1 MIKRRGSI
9 AAFIWLFE
17 MALLVSCSAGKSD
30 RQQGRSVTDHSGR
43 TVNIPDTVKKVIAL
57 KSGTMR
63 LLAYMGVTDRVSHIE
78 GSEQRRNVPYLVANP
93 HLRGLPVIG
102 AGNHHDTELLAAAAT
117 DLIVATFMSPQEADR
132 LQRLTLKPVM
142 LLNYGDLGVG
152 RDDLFSTLT
161 LLGEIFHLEERADTL
176 KRYIEA
182 TIDECAARAS
192 RATEPSRTAYVGG
205 VAYNGAHGLT
215 STETDYPPFMMLSVS
230 NAAIVPDSRKN
241 SDGPGHEVL
250 FIEVEQLI
258 EWNPEVIFL
267 DAAGRHIWEE
277 EIASGIMQTS
287 LAALRTGEVYTVLPY
302 NWNSTNFENLLCNVW
317 YIGSVMMPSAFGDV
331 DVAGKS
337 REVYKL
343 FYGTDI
349 YDLVYDYYKP
359 FSQLRNDNRE

>member
-9 AAFIWLFE
+9 AAFIWLSA
-17 MALLVSCSAGKSD
+17 MALLVSCAPGKSD
-30 RQQGRSVTDHSGR
+30 MQQGRLITDHTGR
-43 TVNIPDTVKKVIAL
+43 SVNIPDTVKKVIAL
-57 KSGTMR
+57 RSGTMR

-78 GSEQRRNVPYLVANP
+78 GGEQRRNVPYLIANP

-102 AGNHHDTELLAAAAT
+102 AGNHYDTELLAAAAT

-132 LQRLTLKPVM
+132 LQRLIRKPVL
-142 LLNYGDLGVG
+142 LLNYGDLGEG
-152 RDDLFSTLT
+152 RDDLYSTLT
-161 LLGEIFHLEERADTL
+161 LLGDIFHLEKRADTL
-176 KRYIEA
+176 IGYIEA

-192 RATEPSRTAYVGG
+192 RATEPPRTAYVGG

-230 NAAIVPDSRKN
+230 NAAGMPGSRKN

-250 FIEVEQLI
+250 FIEGEQLI

-277 EIASGIMQTS
+277 EIASGIMQAS

-317 YIGSVMMPSAFGDV
+317 YMGSVMMPSAFGDV
-331 DVAGKS
+331 DVDGKS
-337 REVYKL
+337 REVYK
-343 FYGTDI
+343 T
-349 YDLVYDYYKP
+349 V
-359 FSQLRNDNRE
+359 LRYRYI

>member
-1 MIKRRGSI
+1 MKRSRIKVLI
-9 AAFIWLFE
+9 P
-17 MALLVSCSAGKSD
+17 LVAIIVLASCSPGNGISLEGRLITD
-30 RQQGRSVTDHSGR
+30 YTGRSIV
-43 TVNIPDTVKKVIAL
+43 IPDTVHSVIAL

-78 GSEQRRNVPYLVANP
+78 GGEQRRNVPYLIANP
-93 HLRGLPVIG
+93 HLRDLPVIG
-102 AGNHHDTELLAAAAT
+102 AGNHYDTELLAAAAT

-132 LQRLTLKPVM
+132 LQRLTRKPVV
-142 LLNYGDLGVG
+142 LLNYGDLGEG

-161 LLGEIFHLEERADTL
+161 LLGEVFHLEKRADTL
-176 KRYIEA
+176 IRYIEA
-182 TIDECAARAS
+182 TIEECASRAS
-192 RATEPSRTAYVGG
+192 RATEPPRTAYVGG

-241 SDGPGHEVL
+241 DDGPGHEVL
-250 FIEVEQLI
+250 FIEAEQLI
-258 EWNPEVIFL
+258 EWDPDVIFL
-267 DAAGRHIWEE
+267 DAAGRQIWEE
-277 EIASGIMQTS
+277 EIASGIMQAS
-287 LAALRTGEVYTVLPY
+287 LAALLTGEVYTVLPY

-317 YIGSVMMPSAFGDV
+317 YVGSVMMPSAFGDV
-331 DVAGKS
+331 DFAGKS

-349 YDLVYDYYKP
+349 YDQVYDYYKP